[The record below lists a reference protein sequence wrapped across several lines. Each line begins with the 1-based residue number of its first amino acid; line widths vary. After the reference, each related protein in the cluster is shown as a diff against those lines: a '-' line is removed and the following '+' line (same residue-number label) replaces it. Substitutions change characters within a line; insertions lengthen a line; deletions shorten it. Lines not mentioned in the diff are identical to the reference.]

1 MKYLISLYF
10 DEKTNKQIMQY
21 MEAVAK
27 ATGNDYMLANK
38 VPPHITVS
46 SFDTEKGPESSF
58 IRHLEERIAESLE
71 DVKAGEVQWIGCGAF
86 MSSVLYLTPVLNEYL
101 QIMEARMYASIAQAS
116 EENDIKI
123 SKYYRPYEWLPH
135 TTIGKKLNEEELCE
149 AFRSVQ
155 CDFRILRGKVV
166 RVGLAKASPYEEI
179 KEWKL

>member
-21 MEAVAK
+21 MKAVAEV
-27 ATGNDYMLANK
+27 TGNDYMLAHK

-46 SFDTEKGPESSF
+46 SFEAQEGPESPF
-58 IRHLEERIAESLE
+58 IQELEERISRALE

-101 QIMEARMYASIAQAS
+101 QIMEARMYDCISREAKL
-116 EENDIKI
+116 KI

-135 TTIGKKLNEEELCE
+135 TTIGKKMSEEELCE
-149 AFRSVQ
+149 AFRRVQ
-155 CDFRILRGKVV
+155 CNFRVLQGKVV

-179 KEWKL
+179 KDWKL